1 VLGRPAMAQ
10 PLEGVRDGDLVPDNQ
25 LASERRGLARA
36 GHNRAEL
43 GRAPD
48 RYLEWAVL
56 STAFARYA
64 AWFPCEGNRLTHK
77 MPSSFRSTW
86 LKLGSIAAA

>member
-1 VLGRPAMAQ
+1 MLGRPAMAQ
-10 PLEGVRDGDLVPDNQ
+10 PPKVVRDGDLVPGNQ
-25 LASERRGLARA
+25 LASGAGDLLEQDAIARGVAERQTG
-36 GHNRAEL
+36 
-43 GRAPD
+43 
-48 RYLEWAVL
+48 YLEWAVL

-64 AWFPCEGNRLTHK
+64 AWFPCEGNCLTHK